1 MVIIMHEEKFYS
13 IYKSARILKLY
24 TKLISEESIVKS
36 QEAEFFQVNPK
47 TIQRDIDELR
57 AFFENQYAEGLSD
70 KKLVYNRSLN
80 CYQLQS
86 QNKTTMTDGEVL
98 AVCKILLESRAF
110 CKDDIQKI
118 IQKILNLCISRN
130 NRKSVKELVANE
142 LLHYVEPRH
151 GKHFIDSLWDIGTAI
166 QNKRCMNIKYKKQDE
181 TIVERKIQPVAIMF
195 SEYYFYLTAFIDGID
210 KKAEFNN
217 PDDIFPTI
225 YRVDRIEEYSIT
237 DENFSIPYRDRFQ
250 DGEFR
255 KRIQFMYGGTLRK
268 IKFRYLGKNV
278 DSILD
283 RLPTAKIIEKNKNGY
298 LIYAEVF
305 GNGIDMWL
313 RSQGEYVEVI
323 KS

>member
-1 MVIIMHEEKFYS
+1 MTAITEPTEIIE
-13 IYKSARILKLY
+13 
-24 TKLISEESIVKS
+24 
-36 QEAEFFQVNPK
+36 
-47 TIQRDIDELR
+47 
-57 AFFENQYAEGLSD
+57 
-70 KKLVYNRSLN
+70 
-80 CYQLQS
+80 
-86 QNKTTMTDGEVL
+86 
-98 AVCKILLESRAF
+98 
-110 CKDDIQKI
+110 
-118 IQKILNLCISRN
+118 
-130 NRKSVKELVANE
+130 
-142 LLHYVEPRH
+142 
-151 GKHFIDSLWDIGTAI
+151 KHFIDSLWDIGTAI

-255 KRIQFMYGGTLRK
+255 KRIQFMYSGELKTVRFAFRK